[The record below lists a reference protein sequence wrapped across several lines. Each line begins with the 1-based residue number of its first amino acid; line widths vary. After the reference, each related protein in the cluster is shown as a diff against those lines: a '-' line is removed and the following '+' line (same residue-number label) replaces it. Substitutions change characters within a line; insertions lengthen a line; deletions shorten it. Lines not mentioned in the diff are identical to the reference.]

1 MFLTQSTVE
10 NYENTYIFFWALII
24 ASTSCWLT
32 TPARPCTKTSEA
44 VQFWQMLHSMSGWCS
59 SSSGLALSLFLP
71 SLDILT
77 YKQWLYLSIK
87 QCNTLKHAMILN
99 EDFLTK
105 FKDCLP
111 NFQRL
116 RILPRFY
123 VKFNCQQSI
132 FVVYVRNQGKHRR
145 IAAAQGSFNNP

>member
-77 YKQWLYLSIK
+77 YNQWLYLSIK

-99 EDFLTK
+99 EDFQQNLK
-105 FKDCLP
+105 IVFPIFRDY
-111 NFQRL
+111 
-116 RILPRFY
+116 RFY
-123 VKFNCQQSI
+123 VKFTCQQSI
-132 FVVYVRNQGKHRR
+132 LVVYVRNQGKHRR